1 MGIPNREEI
10 KGKGQRVK
18 GSIKESVGR
27 ALGDSTIEGQGA
39 KERRKGAGRE
49 KMARARRKVGDA
61 IKDVGQAIRK

>member
-39 KERRKGAGRE
+39 KERQKGAGRE